1 MQYSLACFSLLFV
14 VFIISQDFPSIPE
27 EKIPTNSTAITNG
40 KILFEIHCTQC
51 HKIFEKQ
58 IGAPLAYIY
67 RFYDYTW
74 LNGFITNSQQMVTEG
89 DELAVEIFNSYN
101 KVKMPSHDLSEEEV
115 WNILGYIKEVSETRD
130 YNEYFNLGTKELES
144 SQGNKTI
151 LQKYVWVLVPLVLL
165 SILTIFIIYRKK
177 E

>member
-1 MQYSLACFSLLFV
+1 
-14 VFIISQDFPSIPE
+14 
-27 EKIPTNSTAITNG
+27 
-40 KILFEIHCTQC
+40 
-51 HKIFEKQ
+51 
-58 IGAPLAYIY
+58 
-67 RFYDYTW
+67 
-74 LNGFITNSQQMVTEG
+74 MVTEG